1 MNESE
6 IRKNLRSENLSI
18 LGQSLTFV
26 NERLVLERS
35 RSEKAEKRATVLLA
49 VSGILSGFIV
59 HFAKL
64 IDLPNSNNTFL
75 LSIFYIGA
83 IFFVLKAGLYAIRAL
98 WALKGNELSPH
109 LSFDIQELSE
119 IDAIREETIWKIWE
133 YYQLLPVGNERLY
146 WTNKSQR
153 NTIGAIVAFTFT
165 GVLWFIQKTTE
176 FYTPVILCF
185 FIAFIMAIIVI
196 FLDIF
201 SEKHGNLWHLH

>member
-1 MNESE
+1 MNESK
-6 IRKNLRSENLSI
+6 IRERLSSENLNI
-18 LGQSLTFV
+18 LKQSLVFV

-49 VSGILSGFIV
+49 VAGILSGFIV

-64 IDLPNSNNTFL
+64 IGLPESNNTFL
-75 LSIFYIGA
+75 LSIFFISA
-83 IFFVLKAGLYAIRAL
+83 IRFVLKAGLYAIRAL
-98 WALKGNELSPH
+98 WALKGNELNTH
-109 LSFDIQELSE
+109 LSFEIQGLPVG
-119 IDAIREETIWKIWE
+119 DAVREETIWKIWE

-165 GVLWFIQKTTE
+165 GVLWFIQKTAGISA
-176 FYTPVILCF
+176 PLILCL

-196 FLDIF
+196 FLDIVL
-201 SEKHGNLWHLH
+201 EKYGNLWHFQ

>member
-64 IDLPNSNNTFL
+64 IGLPNSNNTFL

-109 LSFDIQELSE
+109 LSFDIQGLSE
-119 IDAIREETIWKIWE
+119 IDAIREEAIWKIWE

-176 FYTPVILCF
+176 FYTPVISCF

-201 SEKHGNLWHLH
+201 SEKYGNLWHFH

>member
-6 IRKNLRSENLSI
+6 IRKNLRSENLFI

-64 IDLPNSNNTFL
+64 IGLPNSNNTFL

-109 LSFDIQELSE
+109 LSFDIQGLSE

-176 FYTPVILCF
+176 FYTPVISCF

-201 SEKHGNLWHLH
+201 SEKYGNLWHFH

>member
-6 IRKNLRSENLSI
+6 IRKNLSSENSTI
-18 LGQSLTFV
+18 LEQALTFV

-35 RSEKAEKRATVLLA
+35 RSEKAEKMATVLLA

-64 IDLPNSNNTFL
+64 IGLPNSNNTFL
-75 LSIFYIGA
+75 LSIFFIGA

-109 LSFDIQELSE
+109 LSFDIQGLSE

-153 NTIGAIVAFTFT
+153 NTIGAIVAFSFT
-165 GVLWFIQKTTE
+165 GALWFIQKTTG
-176 FYTPVILCF
+176 FSAPVILCL

-201 SEKHGNLWHLH
+201 SEKYGNLWHFH

>member
-6 IRKNLRSENLSI
+6 IRKNLRSENLFI

-64 IDLPNSNNTFL
+64 IGLPNSNNTFL
-75 LSIFYIGA
+75 LSIFFIGA

-109 LSFDIQELSE
+109 LSFDIQGLSE

-176 FYTPVILCF
+176 FYTPVISCF

-201 SEKHGNLWHLH
+201 SEKYGNLWHFH

>member
-64 IDLPNSNNTFL
+64 IGLPNSNNTFL

-109 LSFDIQELSE
+109 LSFDIQGLSE

-176 FYTPVILCF
+176 FYTPVISCF

-201 SEKHGNLWHLH
+201 SEKYGNLWHFH